1 MDMVFKFPL
10 FSPPQITELLEEEK
24 LEACEELPRDGE
36 DGPSSLSPNHAHVAP
51 SSR

>member
-1 MDMVFKFPL
+1 MVFTFPSL
-10 FSPPQITELLEEEK
+10 SLSLLQITELLEEEK

-36 DGPSSLSPNHAHVAP
+36 DGPSSLSPKHAHVTP